1 MDVELGPGGWVTVTD
16 DGRGIPTDV
25 HPRTGKSALETVL
38 TVLHAGG
45 KFGGDSTGYA
55 QRPRPSLPPGVKRP
69 CAPPGVQ
76 PFALAWHLRSV
87 CNARDVR
94 ERDRRVGLNPTP

>member
-1 MDVELGPGGWVTVTD
+1 LHVLSQRVSAALTRAAGRRAPLRLLVCSRQAGFATRVDVDLQADGWVSVTD

-45 KFGGDSTGYA
+45 KFGGDASG
-55 QRPRPSLPPGVKRP
+55 
-69 CAPPGVQ
+69 C
-76 PFALAWHLRSV
+76 
-87 CNARDVR
+87 VR
-94 ERDRRVGLNPTP
+94 